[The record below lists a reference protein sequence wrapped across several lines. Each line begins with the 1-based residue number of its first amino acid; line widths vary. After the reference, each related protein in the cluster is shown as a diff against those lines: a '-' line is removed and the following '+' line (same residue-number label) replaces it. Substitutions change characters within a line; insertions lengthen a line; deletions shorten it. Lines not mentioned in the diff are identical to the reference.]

1 MTEGLPFSH
10 SYNLARLGNAGD
22 TVRFAADA
30 AARAAIA
37 KWAGIPSLETFE
49 TEVEI
54 KKLAPN
60 RFGLAFHLTADV
72 TQSCVVTLEPVASSM
87 DKRFTRE
94 LVFVGTT
101 RHRDVDD
108 SAVDSGSDLELDA
121 GQEEGPEEID
131 SLHLDLAAPVLE
143 EFVLSLDPYPRRPG
157 VEFAPESP
165 DSERP
170 ESPFAVL
177 KGLRQGS

>member
-30 AARAAIA
+30 AQLAAIA
-37 KWAGIPSLETFE
+37 KWAGIVSLEKFE

-60 RFGLAFHLTADV
+60 RFGLDFHLAADV
-72 TQSCVVTLEPVASSM
+72 TQSCVVTLEPVASHM
-87 DKRFTRE
+87 DRRFSRE
-94 LVFVGTT
+94 LVFVGAS
-101 RHRDVDD
+101 RHRDVPD
-108 SAVDSGSDLELDA
+108 SAPDLVLDTD
-121 GQEEGPEEID
+121 QDEGPEEID
-131 SLHLDLAAPVLE
+131 SLHLDLAGPVLE
-143 EFVLSLDPYPRRPG
+143 EFALSLDPYPRRPG
-157 VEFAPESP
+157 VEFAPERP
-165 DSERP
+165 DSEPP

-177 KGLRQGS
+177 KGLKQGS